1 MSDRMKQRTTVL
13 GLMGFIALVAV
24 GMAALRSN
32 DPTWAAIVLALTVS
46 ALCTSTVGAIHRRG
60 AWAGFAVFGWA
71 FFLIYQPH
79 SAPTVGATT
88 LPMAMACRV
97 VFCLSDPVRFPWGS
111 FQISDHPEI
120 KADSQGDLMLWAMKG
135 TNPGF
140 RGMVPVNSLRAGL
153 YLLTIGVGAFGAIV
167 GSFFSRQSVDGGEGD
182 GPGRRVS
189 WWSRGGG

>member
-24 GMAALRSN
+24 GTAGLCSDDR
-32 DPTWAAIVLALTVS
+32 TWAAIVLALTVS
-46 ALCTSTVGAIHRRG
+46 ALCTSTVAAIHRRG

-97 VFCLSDPVRFPWGS
+97 VFYMSDPVKFPWGS
-111 FQISDHPEI
+111 FHISDYPEI

-135 TNPGF
+135 ENPGF
-140 RGMVPVNSLRAGL
+140 RGLVPVNSLRAGL
-153 YLLTIGVGAFGAIV
+153 YLLNIGVGAIGAIV
-167 GSFFSRQSVDGGEGD
+167 GGFIARHSVEGRGGD
-182 GPGRRVS
+182 GRRS
-189 WWSRGGG
+189 LIGE